1 MVIDPLVPLP
11 SDHLPPVRLVEYP
24 SRDAAEQLALDE
36 ALLDLRETQGG
47 PGLLRFWESGSICV
61 VLGHTNSA
69 SREVNL
75 ARARARGVPILRRMS
90 GGGAVVQGPGCLN
103 FSLILEIA
111 SDGRL
116 ATPGDANAF
125 IMRRHAA
132 LFDSLTKEPV
142 AYSGFSDLTIH
153 ARKFSGNAQRRRLR
167 ALLFHGCVLLDFDL
181 AQIDDLLPM
190 PSREPAYRDHRAHGE
205 FVRNL
210 GLPSSTVTEALRQT
224 WGAHEVTRE
233 IPHEETARLLG
244 ERYRSPAWTFKL

>member
-11 SDHLPPVRLVEYP
+11 SAPPPPVHLVEYP

-36 ALLDLRETQGG
+36 ALLDLRESQSG
-47 PGLLRFWESGSICV
+47 PGLLRFWESGAICV

-75 ARARARGVPILRRMS
+75 SRARARGVPVLRRMS

-111 SDGRL
+111 SDARL

-132 LFDSLTKEPV
+132 LFDALIKEPV
-142 AYSGFSDLTIH
+142 AYSGFSDLTILS
-153 ARKFSGNAQRRRLR
+153 RKFSGNAQRRRLR

-181 AQIDDLLPM
+181 TQIDDLLPM
-190 PSREPAYRDHRAHGE
+190 PSREPAYRDHRSHGD

-210 GLPSSTVTEALRQT
+210 GLPPAVVTEALRGA
-224 WGAHEVTRE
+224 WGAHELTHA
-233 IPHEETARLLG
+233 IPHEEAARLLR
-244 ERYRSPAWTFKL
+244 ERYRNPAWTFKL